1 MSIHCIFISFFGTM
15 YSYLHF
21 YWRDLFG
28 LADPSV
34 ENLNRNYKLLQGM
47 QMLRVAI
54 TITSEILWFHPIFG
68 ELKFNPSKQ
77 DLCTYLLCQWTNYPS
92 KQDICPKFGS
102 NTTSPIIY
110 LSQKT
115 TTVSNNYNC
124 TSLFIIFIFIVF
136 VQVHFS
142 NSSIDLCILA
152 FAIRSSTF
160 HRWVK
165 NQQEVAINHLHHR
178 KKRHYWICKHK
189 AGLYSQY
196 MTSKH

>member
-34 ENLNRNYKLLQGM
+34 ANLNRNYKLLQEM
-47 QMLRVAI
+47 QMLRVAM

-77 DLCTYLLCQWTNYPS
+77 DLCTYLLCQWTHYPS
-92 KQDICPKFGS
+92 KQDICPMFGS

-115 TTVSNNYNC
+115 TTVSNNYSC
-124 TSLFIIFIFIVF
+124 TSLFIFIFIVF
-136 VQVHFS
+136 VQVHYS

-160 HRWVK
+160 HRWLK
-165 NQQEVAINHLHHR
+165 NQQEVTINHLHHR
-178 KKRHYWICKHK
+178 KKKTLLDLQ
-189 AGLYSQY
+189 A
-196 MTSKH
+196 

>member
-1 MSIHCIFISFFGTM
+1 MSIHYIFISFFETM

-34 ENLNRNYKLLQGM
+34 ANLNRNYKLLQEM
-47 QMLRVAI
+47 QMLRVAM

-77 DLCTYLLCQWTNYPS
+77 DLCTYLLCQWTHYPS
-92 KQDICPKFGS
+92 KQDICPMFGS
-102 NTTSPIIY
+102 NTTSPLSTYPKKLQQYQIIIVAQVCSY
-110 LSQKT
+110 LSLL
-115 TTVSNNYNC
+115 
-124 TSLFIIFIFIVF
+124 SLYKFTIQIHQLICAYWRLQSDLVHSTDDLRINRKSRSII
-136 VQVHFS
+136 
-142 NSSIDLCILA
+142 SI
-152 FAIRSSTF
+152 T
-160 HRWVK
+160 
-165 NQQEVAINHLHHR
+165 E